1 MVKPII
7 INNEPIFSFNEGIA
21 WIDGTPIKLGVDKIA
36 DFTVIK
42 AKSFEETKDEL
53 PPKLIESTQHK
64 QGVDVYLSDDEDVKP
79 PPVVKQVARPPV
91 ARPPVVAKQVARPPV
106 AKPPVVAKQVAK
118 PAVMPVLKAPEAAAK
133 PLTDE
138 QKENMF
144 WEQIDSLGWRNKSD
158 MIFDINRA
166 RKMNANIN
174 DFHRRVDLMSAIIA
188 DNEAYSALELENRQK
203 LTYHIVLLGRGW
215 FENILNSPDLVTYL
229 ILTEEVQEFNIA
241 DVEKLFT

>member
-7 INNEPIFSFNEGIA
+7 INNEPVFSFNEGIA
-21 WIDGTPIKLGVDKIA
+21 WIDGTPIKLGVDKVA
-36 DFTVIK
+36 DFTTLK
-42 AKSFEETKDEL
+42 NKPFDETKDEL

-64 QGVDVYLSDDEDVKP
+64 QGIDVYLSDDEDVKP
-79 PPVVKQVARPPV
+79 DAKPPKAPVVKPVVKQ
-91 ARPPVVAKQVARPPV
+91 VAKQVARPPV
-106 AKPPVVAKQVAK
+106 AKPAKAPVAKPVAKQVAE
-118 PAVMPVLKAPEAAAK
+118 PPER
-133 PLTDE
+133 TDE

-166 RKMNANIN
+166 RKMNADIN

-215 FENILNSPDLVTYL
+215 FENILNSPDLATYL
-229 ILTEEVQEFNIA
+229 ILTGEMQEFNIA

>member
-7 INNEPIFSFNEGIA
+7 INNEPVFSFNEGIA
-21 WIDGTPIKLGVDKIA
+21 WIDGTPIKLGVDKVA
-36 DFTVIK
+36 DFTTLK
-42 AKSFEETKDEL
+42 NKPFDETKDEL

-79 PPVVKQVARPPV
+79 DAKPPKAPVVKPVVKQVAIPPK
-91 ARPPVVAKQVARPPV
+91 AP
-106 AKPPVVAKQVAK
+106 VAKQVAK
-118 PAVMPVLKAPEAAAK
+118 QVAMPAVEPPER
-133 PLTDE
+133 TDE

-166 RKMNANIN
+166 RKMNADIN

-241 DVEKLFT
+241 DIEKLFN